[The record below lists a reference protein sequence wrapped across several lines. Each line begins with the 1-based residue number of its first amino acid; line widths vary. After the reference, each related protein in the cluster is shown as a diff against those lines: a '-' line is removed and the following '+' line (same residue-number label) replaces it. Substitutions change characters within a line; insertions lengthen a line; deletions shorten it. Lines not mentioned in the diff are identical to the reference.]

1 MSQENIATVVKMLES
16 LPDSQQERV
25 IEHLTE
31 YMTNLEDELQ
41 WNKSFKKTQSQLVAA
56 ARLAKQQIAQGLA
69 QPMDYDQL

>member
-1 MSQENIATVVKMLES
+1 MSRENIATVIKILES

-25 IEHLTE
+25 IEHLKE

-41 WNKSFKKTQSQLVAA
+41 WNKSFEKSQNRLVAA
-56 ARLAKQQIAQGLA
+56 ARLAKQQITEGLA

>member
-1 MSQENIATVVKMLES
+1 MSQENIATVIKMLES

-41 WNKSFKKTQSQLVAA
+41 WNKSFEKTQSQLVAA